1 VAIVRDP
8 VTPAVWWTEEETP
21 STHLDESERRVVQ
34 VVLTIA
40 HLCQDSRCAD
50 LSHLKALCQRCH
62 LIYDAHQHQ
71 QSAAATRRRQ
81 VEAAGQLV
89 LL

>member
-8 VTPAVWWTEEETP
+8 VDPARWWTEEEAP
-21 STHLDESERRVVQ
+21 LHVQDEHALVQ

-40 HLCQDSRCAD
+40 HLCQDSTCAD
-50 LSHLKALCQRCH
+50 LSHLRAMCQRCH
-62 LIYDAHQHQ
+62 LRYDAHQHQ
-71 QSAAATRRRQ
+71 KSAAATRRRSL
-81 VEAAGQLV
+81 EAAGQLG